1 MPYAAEGQISTDPID
16 GGIEIT
22 DEQYAEAI
30 NAVIS
35 GKVIKI
41 ENGQMVIA
49 DPPPNDGG
57 ETDPIS
63 DNITSAPEDL
73 FGGPTLGEI
82 YNGAET

>member
-49 DPPPNDGG
+49 DPPPPDNGG
-57 ETDPIS
+57 ETDPIAA
-63 DNITSAPEDL
+63 NIVNAPDDL
-73 FGGPTLGEI
+73 FGGPTLGAI
-82 YNGAET
+82 YNGN

>member
-1 MPYAAEGQISTDPID
+1 MPYAAEGSVSTDPID

-35 GKVIKI
+35 GKLIKV

-49 DPPPNDGG
+49 DPLPGD

-63 DNITSAPEDL
+63 ANIVSAPEDL

-82 YNGAET
+82 YASN